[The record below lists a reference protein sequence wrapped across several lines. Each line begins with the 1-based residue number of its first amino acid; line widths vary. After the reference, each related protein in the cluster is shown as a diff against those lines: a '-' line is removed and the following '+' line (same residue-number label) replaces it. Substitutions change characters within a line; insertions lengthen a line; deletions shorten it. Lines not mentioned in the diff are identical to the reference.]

1 MIYTIINLGLHQLQT
16 AQEIDSNSKLEIP
29 GNKHPRTICTTPHI
43 ISLVQYLDRM
53 INYRNISPMTRLKL
67 EGLLVKHQ
75 RYFNDVNEI
84 FKWALS
90 FAIKD
95 RGVAQVRNLDKQ
107 LKTKRESRIDY
118 SDDRIPLL
126 RINTSWIKGEQ
137 SSPKLLGLPFSENRE
152 FRDKT

>member
-1 MIYTIINLGLHQLQT
+1 MIYTIINLGLQQLQT

-29 GNKHPRTICTTPHI
+29 GNKHPGTICTTPHI

-90 FAIKD
+90 FAIK
-95 RGVAQVRNLDKQ
+95 G
-107 LKTKRESRIDY
+107 
-118 SDDRIPLL
+118 LL
-126 RINTSWIKGEQ
+126 MKSWRKFAIWIN
-137 SSPKLLGLPFSENRE
+137 N
-152 FRDKT
+152 